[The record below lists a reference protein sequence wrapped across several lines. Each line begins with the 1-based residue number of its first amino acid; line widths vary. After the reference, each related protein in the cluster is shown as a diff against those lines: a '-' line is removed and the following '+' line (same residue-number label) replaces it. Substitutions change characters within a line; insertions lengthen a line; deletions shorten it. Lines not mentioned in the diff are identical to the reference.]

1 MELTQ
6 KQKMLGAAL
15 YMHHVRKE
23 TAVYIM
29 MLLEKEDDMDDLTW
43 YMGQHPTASDEELMA
58 VANQLVKES
67 NENNEGK

>member
-6 KQKMLGAAL
+6 KQKMLGSAL
-15 YMHHVRKE
+15 FMHNVRKE

-29 MLLEKEDDMDDLTW
+29 MVLEKEDDIDDMTW
-43 YMGQHPTASDEELMA
+43 YLGQNPKASDEELIA

-67 NENNEGK
+67 SEANN